1 MTYRQAKDLK
11 MLPINSMNP
20 TNTPPQLVD
29 FITLSEVSSICEID
43 ESELMDLVDY
53 GAFHYHHFLNGDGL
67 VSTQN
72 IDSLQ
77 KACAIRRR
85 YDMDLFMVV
94 ISFNHLEIIAELEKK
109 LKVYMDQNL

>member
-53 GAFHYHHFLNGDGL
+53 GAIHYHHFLN
-67 VSTQN
+67 
-72 IDSLQ
+72 
-77 KACAIRRR
+77 
-85 YDMDLFMVV
+85 V
-94 ISFNHLEIIAELEKK
+94 IAQAFCNESIFCVETRPSPFKK
-109 LKVYMDQNL
+109 

>member
-53 GAFHYHHFLNGDGL
+53 GAIHYHHFLNGDGL

-72 IDSLQ
+72 I
-77 KACAIRRR
+77 AR
-85 YDMDLFMVV
+85 YLIF
-94 ISFNHLEIIAELEKK
+94 IHQFKKK
-109 LKVYMDQNL
+109 LSKIYIF

>member
-53 GAFHYHHFLNGDGL
+53 GAIHYHHFLNGDGL